1 MIDKVTR
8 VRDFAGAIYMP
19 SFLMA
24 TSRGLLIPV
33 FPLYLL
39 SFDISYG
46 IVGLLLAAESIG
58 TLVSDIPAGKLLRK
72 FSKKTCMLLGI
83 ILVTI
88 STGALFW
95 IDQFLLIFALRLISG
110 VGMALWGTSRHAYM
124 AEAVNNNH
132 RGRSIA
138 VLGGLGRAG
147 TFVGPVL
154 GGVLGSEFGL
164 GKTFI
169 ICSLFSLIGLI
180 FVFNF
185 VSTPR
190 QLEISSSSPDKSLFD
205 VFSANRRL
213 LMIAGAGQL
222 CAQMVRSARSTIVPL
237 YGGSILGL
245 DVQSIGV
252 LIGFSSAID
261 VLMSFPAG
269 LIMDRLGRKLA
280 YLPSFI
286 LLAFGMLLIPTTTDY
301 WSLQLVVLLM
311 GFGNGLGA
319 GSMMTLGADL
329 APIHSRGEFL
339 GLWRFIGDGGS
350 ACSPLIIGI
359 IAERMGLFGA
369 PVVAAILGLI
379 GVSIL
384 GWGVPE
390 TLNKS
395 KQTL

>member
-124 AEAVNNNH
+124 AEAVRNNR

-138 VLGGLGRAG
+138 VLGGLGRLG
-147 TFVGPVL
+147 TLIGPVL
-154 GGVLGSEFGL
+154 GGILGAEFGL
-164 GKTFI
+164 GKTFLV
-169 ICSLFSLIGLI
+169 CSLFSFIGLI
-180 FVFNF
+180 FVFSF
-185 VSTPR
+185 VSTKR
-190 QLEISSSSPDKSLFD
+190 QMEDRSSSPNKSLIQILRI
-205 VFSANRRL
+205 NRKL
-213 LMIAGAGQL
+213 LIIAGSGQL

-252 LIGFSSAID
+252 LIGVSSAMD
-261 VLMSFPAG
+261 VLMALPAG
-269 LIMDRLGRKLA
+269 LIMDRWGRKFS
-280 YLPSFI
+280 YIPSFI
-286 LLAFGMLLIPTTTDY
+286 LLALGMLLIPTTNDY
-301 WSLQLVVLLM
+301 WSLQFVTLLM

-329 APIHSRGEFL
+329 APTDSRGEFL
-339 GLWRFIGDGGS
+339 GFWRFIGDAGG
-350 ACSPLIIGI
+350 ACSPLIVGVISG
-359 IAERMGLFGA
+359 RMGLLGA
-369 PVVAAILGLI
+369 PLVIAVLGLM
-379 GVSIL
+379 GVFIFI
-384 GWGVPE
+384 WGVPE
-390 TLNKS
+390 TLKKS
-395 KQTL
+395 IQK